1 LSGIRLTTGIGI
13 AVGGVGGALAALL
26 GAPAT
31 APSPPPIA
39 PPTVAT
45 ATASV
50 APPSPPVPTPS
61 SADEVGRTEAVASAA
76 AAPASASAAAAP
88 ASASVAPAAASAA
101 PTPSTVAASPGAA
114 ATPPLDV
121 PVTREAL
128 LKAELY
134 CDQKKLYDECSRAA
148 QALEQGTAGPADA
161 TQARRFRKIALTYLV
176 ADCEVG
182 DPHACFI
189 MAAKYRAGTELPL
202 SAVRAEALQK
212 RGLELCRLRSAPE
225 CPAP

>member
-1 LSGIRLTTGIGI
+1 
-13 AVGGVGGALAALL
+13 LAALL

-31 APSPPPIA
+31 APLPPPVA
-39 PPTVAT
+39 TPTVAT

-50 APPSPPVPTPS
+50 APPSAPAPTPS
-61 SADEVGRTEAVASAA
+61 SADELGRTEAVDSAA
-76 AAPASASAAAAP
+76 AAPASASAATAPASASAAP
-88 ASASVAPAAASAA
+88 ASASVAPAAASAVPA
-101 PTPSTVAASPGAA
+101 PSTVAASPGAA

-148 QALEQGTAGPADA
+148 QALEQGTAGPVDA